1 MGAEEGKFSQSVA
14 EILKVLDLA
23 HSGQGGQ
30 DTAVSGT
37 YHSSIYSHLIYS
49 ASNTVTYITV
59 VSKNNIYN
67 RVVNHTVIY
76 NAVANNIGIYITVV
90 I

>member
-1 MGAEEGKFSQSVA
+1 MGAEEGNFPQSAA
-14 EILKVLDLA
+14 EILEVRDLA

-30 DTAVSGT
+30 DTAVSST

-49 ASNTVTYITV
+49 ESNIVTYITV

-67 RVVNHTVIY
+67 RVVNLKVIY
-76 NAVANNIGIYITVV
+76 NAVANNTGIYITVV